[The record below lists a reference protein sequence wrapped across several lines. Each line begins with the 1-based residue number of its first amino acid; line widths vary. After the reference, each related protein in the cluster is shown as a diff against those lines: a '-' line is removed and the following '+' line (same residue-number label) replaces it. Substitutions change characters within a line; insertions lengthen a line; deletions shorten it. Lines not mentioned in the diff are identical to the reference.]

1 VAAAEP
7 DFAAEGLLKG
17 LRGKQRE
24 ARLELLCQLHEAG
37 VSLEELKKAATE
49 DRLALLPVEMVLAR
63 EGKYSA
69 REIAEA
75 TGQDEDAMR
84 RQRQALG
91 LPWVADPDAKVF
103 TEDDLEAARRARAFA
118 EAGFPEEATLE
129 VSRVIG
135 EAMSRVAAAIRNL
148 VGERLLR
155 PGDTER
161 DVGLR
166 YAELARETAPLLGPV
181 LEYVLNQ
188 HLVEQIRDDVIS
200 RAELQAGEILP
211 DARDMAVCFAD
222 LSGFTRLGEAA
233 AVEEVGAVAGRL
245 AALASE
251 AAGGPVRLVK
261 TIGDA
266 AMLVSPEPAALV
278 EAALAR
284 RRSRGRGR
292 GLPAAPRGHGARA
305 RRVARG
311 RLVRPHGQPR
321 QPDRGGGLS
330 EQRALRGRRARGRAR
345 GVPVVGRRRASPQ
358 GGEAAGAA
366 VARATVGAEGRGR
379 RYLNRK
385 ISATLACPEGGR
397 RVIHS
402 R

>member
-1 VAAAEP
+1 VAADEP

-24 ARLELLCQLHEAG
+24 ARLDLLRQLHEAG
-37 VSLEELKKAATE
+37 VPLDELKKAADE
-49 DRLALLPVEMVLAR
+49 ERLALLPVEMVLAR
-63 EGKYSA
+63 EGRYSA
-69 REIAEA
+69 RDIAEA
-75 TGQDEDAMR
+75 TGQDEEAMR

-91 LPWVADPDAKVF
+91 LPWVPDLDAKVF
-103 TEDDLEAARRARAFA
+103 TEADLEAAQRAHAFA
-118 EAGFPEEATLE
+118 EAGFSEDSTLE

-148 VGERLLR
+148 VAGSLLQ

-166 YAELARETAPLLGPV
+166 YAEVARETAPLLGPV

-200 RAELQAGEILP
+200 GAELQAGQILP

-222 LSGFTRLGEAA
+222 LSGFTRLGEIA

-251 AAGGPVRLVK
+251 VAGGPVRLVK

-278 EAALAR
+278 ESALALVDAAEAEGEDFPQLHAGIALGPVV
-284 RRSRGRGR
+284 SRGGDWYGHTVNLADRI
-292 GLPAAPRGHGARA
+292 AAIAWPSSVLCDDAVHDAEPEEFQWSFAGERRLKGVKRPVRLWRA
-305 RRVARG
+305 RRLAAE
-311 RLVRPHGQPR
+311 
-321 QPDRGGGLS
+321 D
-330 EQRALRGRRARGRAR
+330 EQT
-345 GVPVVGRRRASPQ
+345 
-358 GGEAAGAA
+358 
-366 VARATVGAEGRGR
+366 AT
-379 RYLNRK
+379 
-385 ISATLACPEGGR
+385 
-397 RVIHS
+397 
-402 R
+402 

>member
-1 VAAAEP
+1 MAEPDP

-24 ARLELLCQLHEAG
+24 DRLDLLRQLHEAG
-37 VSLEELKKAATE
+37 APLEELKKAAAE
-49 DRLALLPVEMVLAR
+49 DRLALLPAEMVLAR
-63 EGKYSA
+63 EAKYSA
-69 REIAEA
+69 RDIAEA
-75 TGQDEDAMR
+75 TGQDEQAMR

-91 LPWVADPDAKVF
+91 LPWGADPDARVF

-148 VGERLLR
+148 VGERILR

-181 LEYVLNQ
+181 LEYVLNR
-188 HLVEQIRDDVIS
+188 HLVEQIREDVIS

-211 DARDMAVCFAD
+211 DAREMAVCFAD
-222 LSGFTRLGEAA
+222 LSDFTRLGEVA

-251 AAGGPVRLVK
+251 VAGGPVRLVK

-266 AMLVSPEPAALV
+266 AMLVSPEPPALV
-278 EAALAR
+278 EAALALVDAAEGEGEDFPQLHAGVALGPVVAR
-284 RRSRGRGR
+284 GGDWYGHTVNLASRIAAIARPASV
-292 GLPAAPRGHGARA
+292 LCEHAVHEAAPEAFRWSFAGERRLKGVKRPVRLWRA
-305 RRVARG
+305 RR
-311 RLVRPHGQPR
+311 LDPE
-321 QPDRGGGLS
+321 D
-330 EQRALRGRRARGRAR
+330 E
-345 GVPVVGRRRASPQ
+345 
-358 GGEAAGAA
+358 ET
-366 VARATVGAEGRGR
+366 AT
-379 RYLNRK
+379 
-385 ISATLACPEGGR
+385 
-397 RVIHS
+397 
-402 R
+402 

>member
-1 VAAAEP
+1 VAAEEP

-24 ARLELLCQLHEAG
+24 ARLDLLRQLHEAG
-37 VSLEELKKAATE
+37 VPLEELKKAAEE

-63 EGKYSA
+63 EGRYSA
-69 REIAEA
+69 RDIAAE
-75 TGQDEDAMR
+75 TGQDEVAMR

-91 LPWVADPDAKVF
+91 LPTVADLDAKVF

-135 EAMSRVAAAIRNL
+135 EAMSRVASAIRNL
-148 VGERLLR
+148 TAESLLQ

-166 YAELARETAPLLGPV
+166 YAEVARETAPLLGPV

-188 HLVEQIRDDVIS
+188 HLVEQVREDVIS

-211 DARDMAVCFAD
+211 DAREMAVCFAD
-222 LSGFTRLGEAA
+222 LSGFTRLGEVAP
-233 AVEEVGAVAGRL
+233 VDQVGAVAGRL

-251 AAGGPVRLVK
+251 VAGGPVRLVK

-278 EAALAR
+278 EAGLSLVDAAEAEGEDFPPLHAGIALGPVV
-284 RRSRGRGR
+284 SRGGDWYGHTVNLASRIADIAWPGSV
-292 GLPAAPRGHGARA
+292 LCDDAVHEAAPDAFRWSFAGE
-305 RRVARG
+305 RRLKGVKRPV
-311 RLVRPHGQPR
+311 RLWRV
-321 QPDRGGGLS
+321 
-330 EQRALRGRRARGRAR
+330 
-345 GVPVVGRRRASPQ
+345 RRRAPED
-358 GGEAAGAA
+358 EAP
-366 VARATVGAEGRGR
+366 AT
-379 RYLNRK
+379 
-385 ISATLACPEGGR
+385 
-397 RVIHS
+397 
-402 R
+402 

>member
-1 VAAAEP
+1 VAADEP

-24 ARLELLCQLHEAG
+24 ARLDLLRQLHEAG
-37 VSLEELKKAATE
+37 VPLEELKKAAEE
-49 DRLALLPVEMVLAR
+49 DRLALLPVEMVLQR
-63 EGKYSA
+63 EGRYSA
-69 REIAEA
+69 RDIAEA
-75 TGQDEDAMR
+75 TGQDEGAMR

-118 EAGFPEEATLE
+118 GAGFPEEATLE

-135 EAMSRVAAAIRNL
+135 EAMSRVAGAIRNL

-161 DVGLR
+161 DLGLR
-166 YAELARETAPLLGPV
+166 YAEVARETAPLLGPV

-211 DARDMAVCFAD
+211 DAREMAVCFAD
-222 LSGFTRLGEAA
+222 LSGFTRLGEVA
-233 AVEEVGAVAGRL
+233 AVEELGVVAGRL
-245 AALASE
+245 AAIASE
-251 AAGGPVRLVK
+251 VAGGPVRLVK

-278 EAALAR
+278 EAALALIDAAEAEGENFPQLHAGVALGPVV
-284 RRSRGRGR
+284 SRGGDWYGHTVNLASRIAAIAWPGSV
-292 GLPAAPRGHGARA
+292 LCDDAVHDAAPDSFRWSFAGERRLKGVKKPVRLWRA
-305 RRVARG
+305 RRLA
-311 RLVRPHGQPR
+311 
-321 QPDRGGGLS
+321 DDD
-330 EQRALRGRRARGRAR
+330 A
-345 GVPVVGRRRASPQ
+345 AS
-358 GGEAAGAA
+358 
-366 VARATVGAEGRGR
+366 
-379 RYLNRK
+379 
-385 ISATLACPEGGR
+385 
-397 RVIHS
+397 
-402 R
+402 

>member
-1 VAAAEP
+1 MAADEP
-7 DFAAEGLLKG
+7 DFAAEGLLEG
-17 LRGKQRE
+17 LSDKQRE
-24 ARLELLCQLHEAG
+24 DRLELLCQLHDAG
-37 VSLEELKKAATE
+37 IPLEELKQAAAE
-49 DRLALLPVEMVLAR
+49 DRLALLPVELVLAR

-75 TGQDEDAMR
+75 TGQDEEAMR

-103 TEDDLEAARRARAFA
+103 TEDDLEAARRARSFA

-148 VGERLLR
+148 VGERLLQ

-211 DARDMAVCFAD
+211 DAREMAVCFAD
-222 LSGFTRLGEAA
+222 LSGFTRLGEVA

-278 EAALAR
+278 EAALTLVDAAEAEGEDFPPLHAGMAR
-284 RRSRGRGR
+284 GPVVSRGGDWYGHTVNLASRI
-292 GLPAAPRGHGARA
+292 AAVAYPSSVLCEDAVHEAEPEAFRWSRAGQRRLKGVKRPVRLWRA
-305 RRVARG
+305 RRLA
-311 RLVRPHGQPR
+311 PK
-321 QPDRGGGLS
+321 D
-330 EQRALRGRRARGRAR
+330 ED
-345 GVPVVGRRRASPQ
+345 
-358 GGEAAGAA
+358 AA
-366 VARATVGAEGRGR
+366 T
-379 RYLNRK
+379 
-385 ISATLACPEGGR
+385 
-397 RVIHS
+397 
-402 R
+402 

>member
-1 VAAAEP
+1 VAADEP

-24 ARLELLCQLHEAG
+24 ARLDLLRQLHEAG
-37 VSLEELKKAATE
+37 VPLEELKKAAEE
-49 DRLALLPVEMVLAR
+49 DRLALLPVEMVLQR
-63 EGKYSA
+63 EGRYSA
-69 REIAEA
+69 RDIAEA
-75 TGQDEDAMR
+75 TGQDEGAMR

-118 EAGFPEEATLE
+118 GAGFPEEATLE

-135 EAMSRVAAAIRNL
+135 EAMSRVAGAIRNL

-161 DVGLR
+161 DLGLR
-166 YAELARETAPLLGPV
+166 YAEVARETAPLLGPV

-211 DARDMAVCFAD
+211 DAREMAVCFAD
-222 LSGFTRLGEAA
+222 LSGFTRLGEVA
-233 AVEEVGAVAGRL
+233 AVEELGVVAGRL
-245 AALASE
+245 AAIASE
-251 AAGGPVRLVK
+251 VAGGPVRLVK

-278 EAALAR
+278 EAALALIDAAEAEGEDFPQLHAGVALGPVV
-284 RRSRGRGR
+284 SRGGDWYGHTVNLASRIAAIAWPGSV
-292 GLPAAPRGHGARA
+292 LCDDAVHDAAPDSFRWSFAGERRLKGVKKPVRLWRA
-305 RRVARG
+305 RRLA
-311 RLVRPHGQPR
+311 
-321 QPDRGGGLS
+321 DDD
-330 EQRALRGRRARGRAR
+330 A
-345 GVPVVGRRRASPQ
+345 AS
-358 GGEAAGAA
+358 
-366 VARATVGAEGRGR
+366 
-379 RYLNRK
+379 
-385 ISATLACPEGGR
+385 
-397 RVIHS
+397 
-402 R
+402 

>member
-1 VAAAEP
+1 VAADEP

-24 ARLELLCQLHEAG
+24 ARLDLLRQLHEAG
-37 VSLEELKKAATE
+37 VPLEELKKAAEE
-49 DRLALLPVEMVLAR
+49 DRLALLPVEMVLQR
-63 EGKYSA
+63 EGRYSA
-69 REIAEA
+69 RDIAEA
-75 TGQDEDAMR
+75 TGQDEGAMR

-118 EAGFPEEATLE
+118 GAGFPEEATLE

-135 EAMSRVAAAIRNL
+135 EAMSRVAGAIRNL

-161 DVGLR
+161 DLGLR
-166 YAELARETAPLLGPV
+166 YAEVARETAPLLGPV

-211 DARDMAVCFAD
+211 DAREMAVCFAD
-222 LSGFTRLGEAA
+222 LSGFTRLGEVA
-233 AVEEVGAVAGRL
+233 AVEELGVVAGRL
-245 AALASE
+245 AAIASE
-251 AAGGPVRLVK
+251 VAGGPVRLVK

-278 EAALAR
+278 EAALALVDAAEAEGENFPQLHAGVALGPVV
-284 RRSRGRGR
+284 SRGGDWYGHTVNLASRIAAIAWPGSV
-292 GLPAAPRGHGARA
+292 LCDDAVHDAAPDSFRWSFAGERRLKGVKKPVRLWRA
-305 RRVARG
+305 RRLA
-311 RLVRPHGQPR
+311 
-321 QPDRGGGLS
+321 DDD
-330 EQRALRGRRARGRAR
+330 A
-345 GVPVVGRRRASPQ
+345 AS
-358 GGEAAGAA
+358 
-366 VARATVGAEGRGR
+366 
-379 RYLNRK
+379 
-385 ISATLACPEGGR
+385 
-397 RVIHS
+397 
-402 R
+402 

>member
-1 VAAAEP
+1 VAAQEP

-17 LRGKQRE
+17 LRGRERE
-24 ARLELLCQLHEAG
+24 ARLDLLRQLHQAG
-37 VSLEELKKAATE
+37 VPLEELKKAAAE
-49 DRLALLPVEMVLAR
+49 DRLALLPVELVLAR

-69 REIAEA
+69 REIAEE
-75 TGQDEDAMR
+75 TGQDVEAMR

-91 LPWVADPDAKVF
+91 LPMVADLDAKAF
-103 TEDDLEAARRARAFA
+103 TEDDLQAAQRATAFA

-135 EAMSRVAAAIRNL
+135 EATSRVAAAIRNL
-148 VGERLLR
+148 VNESLLR

-166 YAELARETAPLLGPV
+166 YAEVARETAPLLGPV

-200 RAELQAGEILP
+200 RAELQAGQILP

-222 LSGFTRLGEAA
+222 LSGFTRLGEVAP
-233 AVEEVGAVAGRL
+233 VEQVGAVAGRL

-278 EAALAR
+278 DAALTLVDAAEAEGEDFPPLHAGIALGPVV
-284 RRSRGRGR
+284 SRGGDWYGR
-292 GLPAAPRGHGARA
+292 SVNLASRIAAIAWPGSVLCDQAVHDAAAEAFRWSFAGERRLKGVKRPVRLWRA
-305 RRVARG
+305 RRLA
-311 RLVRPHGQPR
+311 
-321 QPDRGGGLS
+321 PDD
-330 EQRALRGRRARGRAR
+330 
-345 GVPVVGRRRASPQ
+345 
-358 GGEAAGAA
+358 AA
-366 VARATVGAEGRGR
+366 T
-379 RYLNRK
+379 
-385 ISATLACPEGGR
+385 
-397 RVIHS
+397 
-402 R
+402 

>member
-1 VAAAEP
+1 MAADEP

-24 ARLELLCQLHEAG
+24 ARLDLLRQLHEAG
-37 VSLEELKKAATE
+37 VPLDELKKAAAE
-49 DRLALLPVEMVLAR
+49 ERLALLPVEMVLAR
-63 EGKYSA
+63 EGRYSA
-69 REIAEA
+69 RDIAEA
-75 TGQDEDAMR
+75 TGQDEEAMR

-103 TEDDLEAARRARAFA
+103 TEDDLEAGRRARAFA

-148 VGERLLR
+148 VGESLLR

-166 YAELARETAPLLGPV
+166 YAEVARETAPLLGPV

-211 DARDMAVCFAD
+211 DAREMAVCFAD
-222 LSGFTRLGEAA
+222 LSGFTRLGEVA
-233 AVEEVGAVAGRL
+233 AVDEVGAVAGRL

-278 EAALAR
+278 EAALALVDAADAEGEDFPPLHAGVALGPVV
-284 RRSRGRGR
+284 SRGGDWYGHTVNLASRIAAIAWPGSV
-292 GLPAAPRGHGARA
+292 LCEDAVHEAAPEAFRWSLAGE
-305 RRVARG
+305 RRLKGVKRPV
-311 RLVRPHGQPR
+311 RLWRVRR
-321 QPDRGGGLS
+321 L
-330 EQRALRGRRARGRAR
+330 
-345 GVPVVGRRRASPQ
+345 ASRD
-358 GGEAAGAA
+358 EKT
-366 VARATVGAEGRGR
+366 AT
-379 RYLNRK
+379 
-385 ISATLACPEGGR
+385 
-397 RVIHS
+397 
-402 R
+402 

>member
-1 VAAAEP
+1 MAADEP

-24 ARLELLCQLHEAG
+24 ARLDLLRQLHEAG
-37 VSLEELKKAATE
+37 VPLDELKKAAAE
-49 DRLALLPVEMVLAR
+49 ERLALLPVEMVLAR
-63 EGKYSA
+63 EGRYSA
-69 REIAEA
+69 RDIAEA
-75 TGQDEDAMR
+75 TGQDEEAMR

-91 LPWVADPDAKVF
+91 LPWVPDPDAKVF
-103 TEDDLEAARRARAFA
+103 SEADLEAARRARAFA
-118 EAGFPEEATLE
+118 EAGFPEDATLE

-148 VGERLLR
+148 VAESLLQ

-166 YAELARETAPLLGPV
+166 YAEVARETAPLLGPV

-211 DARDMAVCFAD
+211 GARQMAVCFAD
-222 LSGFTRLGEAA
+222 LTDFTRLGELAP
-233 AVEEVGAVAGRL
+233 VEEVGAVAGRL

-266 AMLVSPEPAALV
+266 AMLVSPEPPALV
-278 EAALAR
+278 EAALSLIDAAEAEGEDFPQLHVGVALGPVV
-284 RRSRGRGR
+284 SRGGDWYGHTVNLASRIAAVAYPSSV
-292 GLPAAPRGHGARA
+292 LCEDAVHEAAPEAFRWSFAGERRLKGVKRPVRLWRA
-305 RRVARG
+305 RRLAAE
-311 RLVRPHGQPR
+311 
-321 QPDRGGGLS
+321 D
-330 EQRALRGRRARGRAR
+330 EQT
-345 GVPVVGRRRASPQ
+345 
-358 GGEAAGAA
+358 
-366 VARATVGAEGRGR
+366 AT
-379 RYLNRK
+379 
-385 ISATLACPEGGR
+385 
-397 RVIHS
+397 
-402 R
+402 

>member
-1 VAAAEP
+1 VASDEP

-24 ARLELLCQLHEAG
+24 ARLDLLRQLHEAG
-37 VSLEELKKAATE
+37 VPLDELKKAADE
-49 DRLALLPVEMVLAR
+49 ERLALLPVEMVLAR
-63 EGKYSA
+63 EGRYSA
-69 REIAEA
+69 RDIAEA
-75 TGQDEDAMR
+75 TGQDEEAMR

-91 LPWVADPDAKVF
+91 LPWVPDLDAKVF
-103 TEDDLEAARRARAFA
+103 TEADLEAAQRAHAFA
-118 EAGFPEEATLE
+118 EAGFSEDSTLE

-148 VGERLLR
+148 VAGSLLQ

-166 YAELARETAPLLGPV
+166 YAEVARETAPLLGPV

-200 RAELQAGEILP
+200 GAELQAGQILP

-222 LSGFTRLGEAA
+222 LSGFTRLGEIA

-251 AAGGPVRLVK
+251 VAGGPVRLVK

-278 EAALAR
+278 ESALALVDAAEAEGEDFPQLHAGIALGPVVARGGDWYGHTVNLADRIAAIAWPSSVLCDDAVHDAEPEEFQWSFAGER
-284 RRSRGRGR
+284 RLKGVKRPVR
-292 GLPAAPRGHGARA
+292 LWRA
-305 RRVARG
+305 RRLAAE
-311 RLVRPHGQPR
+311 
-321 QPDRGGGLS
+321 D
-330 EQRALRGRRARGRAR
+330 EQT
-345 GVPVVGRRRASPQ
+345 
-358 GGEAAGAA
+358 
-366 VARATVGAEGRGR
+366 AT
-379 RYLNRK
+379 
-385 ISATLACPEGGR
+385 
-397 RVIHS
+397 
-402 R
+402 

>member
-1 VAAAEP
+1 VASDEP

-24 ARLELLCQLHEAG
+24 ARLDLLRQLHEAG
-37 VSLEELKKAATE
+37 VPLDELKKAADE
-49 DRLALLPVEMVLAR
+49 ERLALLPVEMVLAR
-63 EGKYSA
+63 EGRYSA
-69 REIAEA
+69 RDIAEA
-75 TGQDEDAMR
+75 TGQDEEAMR

-91 LPWVADPDAKVF
+91 LPWVPDLDAKVF
-103 TEDDLEAARRARAFA
+103 TEADLEAAQRARAFA
-118 EAGFPEEATLE
+118 EAGFSEDSTLE

-148 VGERLLR
+148 VAGSLLQ

-166 YAELARETAPLLGPV
+166 YAEVARETAPLLGPV

-200 RAELQAGEILP
+200 GAELQAGQILP

-222 LSGFTRLGEAA
+222 LSGFTRLGEIA

-251 AAGGPVRLVK
+251 VAGGPVRLVK

-278 EAALAR
+278 ESALALVDAAEAEGEDFPQLHAGIALGPVV
-284 RRSRGRGR
+284 SRGGDWYGHTVNLADRI
-292 GLPAAPRGHGARA
+292 AAIAWPSSVLCDYAVHDAEPEEFQWSCAGERRVKGVKRPVRLWRA
-305 RRVARG
+305 RRLAAE
-311 RLVRPHGQPR
+311 
-321 QPDRGGGLS
+321 D
-330 EQRALRGRRARGRAR
+330 EQT
-345 GVPVVGRRRASPQ
+345 
-358 GGEAAGAA
+358 
-366 VARATVGAEGRGR
+366 AT
-379 RYLNRK
+379 
-385 ISATLACPEGGR
+385 
-397 RVIHS
+397 
-402 R
+402 

>member
-1 VAAAEP
+1 VAADEP

-24 ARLELLCQLHEAG
+24 ARLDLLRQLHKAG
-37 VSLEELKKAATE
+37 VPLDELKKAADE
-49 DRLALLPVEMVLAR
+49 ERLALLPVEMVLAR
-63 EGKYSA
+63 EGRYSA
-69 REIAEA
+69 RDIAEA
-75 TGQDEDAMR
+75 TGQDEEAMR

-91 LPWVADPDAKVF
+91 LPWVPDLDAKVF
-103 TEDDLEAARRARAFA
+103 TEADLEAAQRAHAFA
-118 EAGFPEEATLE
+118 EAGFSEDSTLE

-148 VGERLLR
+148 VAGSLLQ

-166 YAELARETAPLLGPV
+166 YAEVARETAPLLGPV

-200 RAELQAGEILP
+200 GAELQAGQILP

-222 LSGFTRLGEAA
+222 LSGFTRLGEIA

-251 AAGGPVRLVK
+251 VAGGPVRLVK

-278 EAALAR
+278 ESALALVDAAEAEGEDFPQLHAGIALGPVV
-284 RRSRGRGR
+284 SRGGDWYGHTVNLADRI
-292 GLPAAPRGHGARA
+292 AAIAWPSSVLCDDAVHDAEPEEFQWSFAGERRLKGVKRPVRLWRA
-305 RRVARG
+305 RRLAAE
-311 RLVRPHGQPR
+311 
-321 QPDRGGGLS
+321 D
-330 EQRALRGRRARGRAR
+330 EQT
-345 GVPVVGRRRASPQ
+345 
-358 GGEAAGAA
+358 
-366 VARATVGAEGRGR
+366 AT
-379 RYLNRK
+379 
-385 ISATLACPEGGR
+385 
-397 RVIHS
+397 
-402 R
+402 

>member
-1 VAAAEP
+1 MAADEP
-7 DFAAEGLLKG
+7 DFAAEGLLEG
-17 LRGKQRE
+17 LSDKQRE
-24 ARLELLCQLHEAG
+24 DRLELLAQLHEAG
-37 VSLEELKKAATE
+37 IPLEELKKAAAE
-49 DRLALLPVEMVLAR
+49 DRLALLPVELVLAR

-103 TEDDLEAARRARAFA
+103 TEDDLEAARRARSFA

-148 VGERLLR
+148 VGERLLQ

-211 DARDMAVCFAD
+211 DAREMAVCFAD
-222 LSGFTRLGEAA
+222 LSGFTRLGEVA

-278 EAALAR
+278 EAALTLVDAAEAEGEDFPPLHAGMAR
-284 RRSRGRGR
+284 GPVVSRGGDWYGHTVNLASRI
-292 GLPAAPRGHGARA
+292 AAVAYPSSVLCEDAVHKAEPETFRWSRAGERRLKGVKRPVRLWRA
-305 RRVARG
+305 RRLA
-311 RLVRPHGQPR
+311 PK
-321 QPDRGGGLS
+321 D
-330 EQRALRGRRARGRAR
+330 ED
-345 GVPVVGRRRASPQ
+345 
-358 GGEAAGAA
+358 AA
-366 VARATVGAEGRGR
+366 T
-379 RYLNRK
+379 
-385 ISATLACPEGGR
+385 
-397 RVIHS
+397 
-402 R
+402 